1 LPPEILAPNGTLR
14 ESDTSSGKNFP
25 RPMLAIRDNLAQ
37 CLSALHAHKLRA
49 SLTML
54 GLTMG
59 VATLI
64 TVMTIVEGANLY
76 VENKIANLGTN
87 VFQIARTPFAVTDFN
102 VIIKSLKYRKI
113 EMDDVRAIQ
122 EGCLACDEVGATAS
136 ASTKARYEDKESTDV
151 NFYGQTANMASIDTR
166 QVQYGRYF
174 TSWEADHRASVC
186 LLGDTIVQRLFLGVD
201 PIGKTIRIGNDEFTV
216 IGVIEKVGSVLGQ
229 DQDNFAIVPL
239 PLFLEIQG
247 LHTTS
252 LTINVKTS
260 ARNFDTAQDQ
270 AQLILRARRHLGP
283 EMENDFFIG
292 TKDSYMAL
300 WKSISSAFF
309 GVFILVSAISV
320 VIGGIVIM
328 NVMLVSV
335 TLRKREIGVRRALG
349 ATQGDILKQFITESF
364 MQCIAGGVI
373 GIALGFLVALLLRT
387 YTPFPASVRT
397 SVAVMGVIM
406 SSAVGLFFGIYPA
419 LRAAKL
425 DPVVAL
431 RSD

>member
-1 LPPEILAPNGTLR
+1 
-14 ESDTSSGKNFP
+14 
-25 RPMLAIRDNLAQ
+25 M
-37 CLSALHAHKLRA
+37 
-49 SLTML
+49 
-54 GLTMG
+54 
-59 VATLI
+59 
-64 TVMTIVEGANLY
+64 
-76 VENKIANLGTN
+76 
-87 VFQIARTPFAVTDFN
+87 
-102 VIIKSLKYRKI
+102 
-113 EMDDVRAIQ
+113 
-122 EGCLACDEVGATAS
+122 
-136 ASTKARYEDKESTDV
+136 
-151 NFYGQTANMASIDTR
+151 
-166 QVQYGRYF
+166 
-174 TSWEADHRASVC
+174 
-186 LLGDTIVQRLFLGVD
+186 
-201 PIGKTIRIGNDEFTV
+201 
-216 IGVIEKVGSVLGQ
+216 EKVGSVLGQ
-229 DQDNFAIVPL
+229 DQDNFVIVSL

-260 ARNFDTAQDQ
+260 AANFEPAQDQ
-270 AQLILRARRHLGP
+270 AQLILRSRRHLSGT
-283 EMENDFFIG
+283 MENDFFIG

-300 WKSISSAFF
+300 WKSISGAFF

-335 TLRKREIGVRRALG
+335 TLRRREIGVRRAMG

-364 MQCIAGGVI
+364 MQCVAGGII
-373 GIALGFLVALLLRT
+373 GIALGFLVALVLRT

-397 SVAVMGVIM
+397 SVAIMGVIM

>member
-1 LPPEILAPNGTLR
+1 
-14 ESDTSSGKNFP
+14 
-25 RPMLAIRDNLAQ
+25 MLAIRDNLAQ
-37 CLSALHAHKLRA
+37 CVSALHAHKLRA

-102 VIIKSLKYRKI
+102 VIIKSLKYKKI
-113 EMDDVRAIQ
+113 EIDDVRAIR
-122 EGCLACDEVGATAS
+122 EGCPACDEVGATAS
-136 ASTKARYEDKESTDV
+136 ASVKARYEDKESSDV
-151 NFYGQTANMASIDTR
+151 NFFGQTANMAGIDTR
-166 QVQYGRYF
+166 EVQYGRYF
-174 TSWEADHRASVC
+174 TSWEAEHRANVC
-186 LLGDTIVQRLFLGVD
+186 LIGDTIVQRLFLGVD
-201 PIGKTIRIGNDEFTV
+201 PIGKTIRIGNEEFTV
-216 IGVIEKVGSVLGQ
+216 IGIMEKVGSVLGQ
-229 DQDNFAIVPL
+229 DQDNFVTVPL

-252 LTINVKTS
+252 LTVNAKTT
-260 ARNFDTAQDQ
+260 AGNFETAQDQ

-283 EMENDFFIG
+283 QMENDFFIG

-373 GIALGFLVALLLRT
+373 GIALGFLVALVLRT

-397 SVAVMGVIM
+397 SVAVMGVVM

-419 LRAAKL
+419 MRAARL

>member
-1 LPPEILAPNGTLR
+1 
-14 ESDTSSGKNFP
+14 
-25 RPMLAIRDNLAQ
+25 MLAIRDNLAQ

-64 TVMTIVEGANLY
+64 TVMTIVQGANLY

-102 VIIKSLKYRKI
+102 IIIKALKYKKI
-113 EMDDVRAIQ
+113 EIEDVRAVE
-122 EGCLACDEVGATAS
+122 EGCTACGEVGATAS
-136 ASTKARYEDKESTDV
+136 ASVKARHEDKESTDV
-151 NFYGQTANMASIDTR
+151 NFYGQTPNMANIDSRT
-166 QVQYGRYF
+166 VENGRYF
-174 TSWEADHRASVC
+174 TTWEADHRTSVC
-186 LLGDTIVQRLFLGVD
+186 LIGDTIVQRLFLGVD
-201 PIGKTIRIGNDEFTV
+201 PIGKNIRIGNDEFTV
-216 IGVIEKVGSVLGQ
+216 IGVMEKVGSVLGQ
-229 DQDNFAIVPL
+229 DQDNFVIVPL
-239 PLFLEIQG
+239 PVFLSIQG
-247 LHTTS
+247 IHSS

-260 ARNFDTAQDQ
+260 AGNFETAQDQ
-270 AQLILRARRHLGP
+270 AQLILRARRHLSGK
-283 EMENDFFIG
+283 MENDFFIG

-309 GVFILVSAISV
+309 GVFILVSVISV

-373 GIALGFLVALLLRT
+373 GIALGFLVALVLRT

-397 SVAVMGVIM
+397 SVAVTGVMM

-419 LRAAKL
+419 LRAARL

>member
-1 LPPEILAPNGTLR
+1 
-14 ESDTSSGKNFP
+14 
-25 RPMLAIRDNLAQ
+25 MLAIRDNLEQ
-37 CLSALHAHKLRA
+37 CVSALYAHKLRA

-64 TVMTIVEGANLY
+64 TVMTIVQGANLY

-102 VIIKSLKYRKI
+102 IIIKALKYKKI

-122 EGCLACDEVGATAS
+122 EGCPACAEVGATAS
-136 ASTKARYEDKESTDV
+136 ASVKARHEDKESTDV
-151 NFYGQTANMASIDTR
+151 NYYGQTANMTSIDTR
-166 QVQYGRYF
+166 EVQYGRYF

-186 LLGDTIVQRLFLGVD
+186 LIGDTIVQRLFLGLD
-201 PIGKTIRIGNDEFTV
+201 PIGKTLRIGNDEFTV
-216 IGVIEKVGSVLGQ
+216 IGVMEKVGSVLGQ
-229 DQDNFAIVPL
+229 DQDNFVTVPL

-260 ARNFDTAQDQ
+260 AGNFEPAQDR

-283 EMENDFFIG
+283 KMENDFFIG

-320 VIGGIVIM
+320 LIGGIVIM

-373 GIALGFLVALLLRT
+373 GIALGFLVALVLRT

-397 SVAVMGVIM
+397 SVAVTGVMM

-419 LRAAKL
+419 LRAARL

>member
-1 LPPEILAPNGTLR
+1 
-14 ESDTSSGKNFP
+14 
-25 RPMLAIRDNLAQ
+25 MLAIRDNLTQ

-64 TVMTIVEGANLY
+64 TVMTIVQGANLY

-102 VIIKSLKYRKI
+102 IIIKALKYKKI
-113 EMDDVRAIQ
+113 EIEDVRAVE
-122 EGCLACDEVGATAS
+122 EGCTACGEVGATAS
-136 ASTKARYEDKESTDV
+136 ASVKARYEDKESTDV
-151 NFYGQTANMASIDTR
+151 NFYGQTPNMANIDSR
-166 QVQYGRYF
+166 SVELGRYF
-174 TSWEADHRASVC
+174 SNWEADHRTSVC
-186 LLGDTIVQRLFLGVD
+186 LIGDTLVQRLFLGVD
-201 PIGKTIRIGNDEFTV
+201 PIGKNIRIANDEFTV
-216 IGVIEKVGSVLGQ
+216 IGVMEKVGSVLGQ
-229 DQDNFAIVPL
+229 DQDNFVIVPL
-239 PLFLEIQG
+239 PVFLSIQG
-247 LHTTS
+247 IHSS

-260 ARNFDTAQDQ
+260 AGNFETAQDQ
-270 AQLILRARRHLGP
+270 AQLILRARRHLSGK
-283 EMENDFFIG
+283 MENDFFIG

-309 GVFILVSAISV
+309 GVFILVSVISV

-335 TLRKREIGVRRALG
+335 TLRRREIGVRRAMG
-349 ATQGDILKQFITESF
+349 ATQSDILKQFITESF
-364 MQCIAGGVI
+364 MQCIAGGII
-373 GIALGFLVALLLRT
+373 GIALGFLVALVLRT

-419 LRAAKL
+419 VRAAKL